1 MRRFGEDAC
10 RSRKGAAGL
19 MYFHDV
25 LLNLLH
31 LNNLSPLRFIRY
43 FPQQTLQVVVLFV
56 IKA

>member
-1 MRRFGEDAC
+1 
-10 RSRKGAAGL
+10 